1 MKKLNKDKILQNL
14 PANKVNLEIYNEID
28 STNDEAKRIV
38 IQKDFHVIIAERQ
51 TKGRGRLGKK
61 WSSPNSGNIYMTI
74 CTEND
79 HSNSPLSLI
88 TGLVC
93 KRAINKISNKSLVTL
108 KWPNDILVKNKKI
121 GGILVEKEIQKE
133 ITRTI
138 VGIGININIKKQE
151 SWWGDLSNY
160 NLETKRNELINQIL
174 LEFFAI
180 SKNINPNWLN
190 EWRDSCI
197 HMNKQI
203 KIEVGNSFK
212 KEAFFKDIDENGNA
226 IIETDKGKKV
236 MSSGEAYVLRQ
247 QHTGGGNVTHSVSVY
262 FNSNAEVLD
271 FLANYQNTSQFAKF
285 VEEAGTTFKPVRTYM
300 EQALLQYN
308 PD

>member
-1 MKKLNKDKILQNL
+1 MEKLNKDKILQNL
-14 PANKVNLEIYNEID
+14 PANKVNLEIFNEID
-28 STNDEAKRIV
+28 STNDEAKRII

-79 HSNSPLSLI
+79 HSNSPLSLV
-88 TGLVC
+88 TGLIC
-93 KRAINKISNKSLVTL
+93 KRAINKISNKLLVSL
-108 KWPNDILVKNKKI
+108 KWPNDILVKDKKI

-133 ITRTI
+133 VTRTI
-138 VGIGININIKKQE
+138 IGIGININIKKQE

-160 NLETKRNELINQIL
+160 NLETKRNELINLIL
-174 LEFFAI
+174 LEFI
-180 SKNINPNWLN
+180 SMSKDMNPNWMD

-212 KEAFFKDIDENGNA
+212 EEAFFKDIDENGNA
-226 IIETDKGKKV
+226 IIETNEGKKV
-236 MSSGEAYVLRQ
+236 MSSGEISIK
-247 QHTGGGNVTHSVSVY
+247 GVY
-262 FNSNAEVLD
+262 
-271 FLANYQNTSQFAKF
+271 
-285 VEEAGTTFKPVRTYM
+285 
-300 EQALLQYN
+300 
-308 PD
+308 

>member
-1 MKKLNKDKILQNL
+1 MEKLNKDKILQNL
-14 PANKVNLEIYNEID
+14 PANKVNLEIFNEID
-28 STNDEAKRIV
+28 STNDEAKRIIV
-38 IQKDFHVIIAERQ
+38 QKDFHVIIAERQ

-74 CTEND
+74 CTENG
-79 HSNSPLSLI
+79 HSNSPLSLV
-88 TGLVC
+88 TGLIC
-93 KRAINKISNKSLVTL
+93 KRAINKISNKLLVSL
-108 KWPNDILVKNKKI
+108 KWPNDILVKDKKV

-138 VGIGININIKKQE
+138 IGIGININIKKQE

-174 LEFFAI
+174 LEFI
-180 SKNINPNWLN
+180 SMSKNMNPNWMD

-226 IIETDKGKKV
+226 IIETDEGKKV
-236 MSSGEAYVLRQ
+236 MSSGEISIK
-247 QHTGGGNVTHSVSVY
+247 GVY
-262 FNSNAEVLD
+262 
-271 FLANYQNTSQFAKF
+271 
-285 VEEAGTTFKPVRTYM
+285 
-300 EQALLQYN
+300 
-308 PD
+308 

>member
-1 MKKLNKDKILQNL
+1 MEKLNKDKILQNL
-14 PANKVNLEIYNEID
+14 PANKVNLEIFNEID
-28 STNDEAKRIV
+28 STNDEAKRIIV
-38 IQKDFHVIIAERQ
+38 QKDFHVIIAERQ

-79 HSNSPLSLI
+79 HSNSPLSLV
-88 TGLVC
+88 TGLIC
-93 KRAINKISNKSLVTL
+93 KRAINKISNKLLVSL
-108 KWPNDILVKNKKI
+108 KWPNDILVKDKKV

-138 VGIGININIKKQE
+138 IGIGININIKKQE

-174 LEFFAI
+174 LEFI
-180 SKNINPNWLN
+180 SMSKNMNPNWMD

-203 KIEVGNSFK
+203 KIEVGNSSK

-226 IIETDKGKKV
+226 IIETDEGKKV
-236 MSSGEAYVLRQ
+236 MSSGEISIK
-247 QHTGGGNVTHSVSVY
+247 GVY
-262 FNSNAEVLD
+262 
-271 FLANYQNTSQFAKF
+271 
-285 VEEAGTTFKPVRTYM
+285 
-300 EQALLQYN
+300 
-308 PD
+308 

>member
-38 IQKDFHVIIAERQ
+38 IKKDFHVIIAERQ

-203 KIEVGNSFK
+203 KIEFGNSFK

-226 IIETDKGKKV
+226 IIEIDKGKKV
-236 MSSGEAYVLRQ
+236 MSSGEISIK
-247 QHTGGGNVTHSVSVY
+247 GVY
-262 FNSNAEVLD
+262 
-271 FLANYQNTSQFAKF
+271 
-285 VEEAGTTFKPVRTYM
+285 
-300 EQALLQYN
+300 
-308 PD
+308 

>member
-1 MKKLNKDKILQNL
+1 MEKLNKDKILQNL
-14 PANKVNLEIYNEID
+14 PANKVNLEIFNEID
-28 STNDEAKRIV
+28 STNDEAKRIIV
-38 IQKDFHVIIAERQ
+38 QKDFHVIIAERQ

-79 HSNSPLSLI
+79 HSNSPLSLV
-88 TGLVC
+88 TGLIC
-93 KRAINKISNKSLVTL
+93 KRAINKISNKLLVSL
-108 KWPNDILVKNKKI
+108 KWPNDILVKDKKI

-138 VGIGININIKKQE
+138 IGIGININIKKQE

-174 LEFFAI
+174 LEFI
-180 SKNINPNWLN
+180 SMSKNMNPNWMD

-203 KIEVGNSFK
+203 KIEVGNFSK

-226 IIETDKGKKV
+226 IIETDEGKKV
-236 MSSGEAYVLRQ
+236 MSSGEISIK
-247 QHTGGGNVTHSVSVY
+247 GVY
-262 FNSNAEVLD
+262 
-271 FLANYQNTSQFAKF
+271 
-285 VEEAGTTFKPVRTYM
+285 
-300 EQALLQYN
+300 
-308 PD
+308 